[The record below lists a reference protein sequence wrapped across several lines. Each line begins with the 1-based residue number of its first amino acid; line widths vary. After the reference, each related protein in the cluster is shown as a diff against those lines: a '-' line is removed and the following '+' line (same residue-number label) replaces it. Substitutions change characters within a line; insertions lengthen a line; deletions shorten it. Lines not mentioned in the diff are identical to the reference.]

1 MRRLVLG
8 AVLLAA
14 CARGEADPGPAVT
27 GRPPV
32 AVELA
37 DVLDTT
43 LALPVEATGVV
54 GAREEL
60 PLAFKIGGVV
70 ARVAVE
76 DGQVVQAGQL
86 LAELEQPE
94 IGAEVRRAEA
104 AAAQAARELARAQA
118 LFRDSVISRAALEGA
133 ATAAEVAQAGME
145 IARFN
150 QRYAVI
156 RAPAAGTVL
165 RRMAEPG
172 QQLSGGVPVL
182 LFASGRGGQVVR
194 VGLADRDA
202 ARVRVGDPAVVRFD
216 DGRPEARARVTQVG
230 AGALP
235 GTGTFE
241 VELALAAAVR
251 SSAGAEASG
260 LVARVRIEPRHTV
273 RARVVPLAALL
284 EGDGDSA
291 VVWTMAPGATA
302 AEQRVVR
309 VAAIEGA
316 WALIAAG
323 LEDATQVVTTG
334 APYLDAT
341 STLTLVGQAG
351 HPRAD

>member
-1 MRRLVLG
+1 MRRLMLG

-14 CARGEADPGPAVT
+14 CAGGEAEPGPAVT
-27 GRPPV
+27 GRSPV

-37 DVLDTT
+37 EVLDTT

-76 DGQVVQAGQL
+76 DGQVVTAGQL

-104 AAAQAARELARAQA
+104 GAAQAARELARARA
-118 LFRDSVISRAALEGA
+118 LYRDSVISRAALEGA
-133 ATAAEVAQAGME
+133 ETAADVAQAGVE

-172 QQLSGGVPVL
+172 QQVAGGTPVL
-182 LFASGRGGQVVR
+182 FFASGRGGQVVR

-202 ARVRVGDPAVVRFD
+202 AQVSVGDPAVVRFD
-216 DGRPEARARVTQVG
+216 DGRPEARARVTRVG

-241 VELALAAAVR
+241 VELALAEAVR
-251 SSAGAEASG
+251 TSAGGDASG
-260 LVARVRIEPRHTV
+260 LVAHVRIEPLRAV
-273 RARVVPLAALL
+273 RARLVPLAALL

-291 VVWTMAPGATA
+291 VVWTVPPGGTA
-302 AEQRVVR
+302 AERTVVR

-316 WALIAAG
+316 WALVASG
-323 LEDATQVVTTG
+323 LGNATQVVTTG

-341 STLTLVGQAG
+341 STITTVGQAG

>member
-14 CARGEADPGPAVT
+14 CARGEADPGPAVG

-37 DVLDTT
+37 DVRDTT

-70 ARVAVE
+70 ARVEAE
-76 DGQVVQAGQL
+76 DGQVVRAGQL
-86 LAELEQPE
+86 LAALEQPE

-118 LFRDSVISRAALEGA
+118 LFRDSVISQAALEGA
-133 ATAAEVAQAGME
+133 ATAADVAQAGVE

-172 QQLSGGVPVL
+172 QQVAGGTPVL
-182 LFASGRGGQVVR
+182 FFASGRGGQVVR

-202 ARVRVGDPAVVRFD
+202 AQVRVGDPAVVHFD

-251 SSAGAEASG
+251 SSAGGEASG
-260 LVARVRIEPRHTV
+260 LVARVRIEPR
-273 RARVVPLAALL
+273 RAARVRLVPLAALL
-284 EGDGDSA
+284 EGDADSA
-291 VVWTMAPGATA
+291 IVWTVA
-302 AEQRVVR
+302 AGGTTPQRKVVR
-309 VAAIEGA
+309 VAAIEGQ

-323 LEDATQVVTTG
+323 LGEARQVVTTG
-334 APYLDAT
+334 APYLDAG
-341 STLTLVGQAG
+341 STIRLAG
-351 HPRAD
+351 PDGRRGTE